1 MTPLRA
7 HHLDLCTLRTLRQ
20 VLVVGMGRSGQEAA
34 RLLLAAGV
42 PAVRCTDLDPD
53 AARVAGTDTRY
64 GEHRRSD
71 FLETDL
77 VVVSPGVPGE
87 MAHLQSAAAR
97 GVPVIGEL
105 GLAAAV
111 LQSADLPGGPLPM
124 VAVTGTNGKSST
136 TWLLGQLLEQAGR
149 RPFVGGNLGSPLS
162 LAAQARLAGDL
173 AHDCAVVEVS
183 SYQLERPGP
192 FHPRSGVV
200 LNLTPDH
207 LARHGDMATYASV
220 KLDLFLRMTPED
232 RAVLP
237 IDDVWLPRTALSWR
251 KAAPPVL
258 ALGGTPGVTI
268 GSTQLVF
275 SGTDDD
281 GTLDLTG
288 FSLPGAHNRTNLAAA
303 LLLGQG
309 LGLDRSRIDLAAL
322 RPLPHRMQPI
332 PTTDRRLWIN
342 DSKATNVDAA
352 RAGLTD
358 LPPGAVVLLG
368 GAGKAGAD
376 YAPLAALL
384 AEAGGVVCFG
394 ASGPDIAA
402 ALEAAGPTLPVFTA
416 AGLQAAAAQAR
427 AVTGPGD
434 TILLCPACASFDEF
448 DHFEHR
454 GQVFADLA
462 RGESP

>member
-1 MTPLRA
+1 M
-7 HHLDLCTLRTLRQ
+7 
-20 VLVVGMGRSGQEAA
+20 
-34 RLLLAAGV
+34 
-42 PAVRCTDLDPD
+42 
-53 AARVAGTDTRY
+53 
-64 GEHRRSD
+64 
-71 FLETDL
+71 
-77 VVVSPGVPGE
+77 VVSPGVPGE
-87 MAHLQSAAAR
+87 MAHLQSAEAR
-97 GVPVIGEL
+97 GIPVIGEL

-111 LQSADLPGGPLPM
+111 LQSADGAGGPLPM

-162 LAAQARLAGDL
+162 LEARARLTGDL
-173 AHDCAVVEVS
+173 HHDCAVVEVS

-207 LARHGDMATYASV
+207 LARHGDMAVYASV
-220 KLDLFLRMTPED
+220 KLNLFLRMTPDD

-237 IDDVWLPRTALSWR
+237 LDDVWLPRTALSWR

-258 ALGGTPGVTI
+258 ALGGHPGVI
-268 GSTQLVF
+268 DHGDRLVF
-275 SGTDDD
+275 GGTDDD
-281 GTLDLTG
+281 GELDLSAFT
-288 FSLPGAHNRTNLAAA
+288 LPGAHNRTNLAAA
-303 LLLGQG
+303 LLVGQG
-309 LGLDRSRIDLAAL
+309 LGLDRSRIDLGAL
-322 RPLPHRMQPI
+322 RPLPHRMEPI
-332 PTTDRRLWIN
+332 ATDDGRRWIN

-376 YAPLAALL
+376 YASLAPLL
-384 AEAGGVVCFG
+384 APAGGVICFG
-394 ASGPDIAA
+394 GSGPDIQAALHAARPTLPIHAAA
-402 ALEAAGPTLPVFTA
+402 ALSGAV
-416 AGLQAAAAQAR
+416 AQAR
-427 AVTGPGD
+427 ALSAPGD
-434 TILLCPACASFDEF
+434 IILLCPACASFDEF